1 MDRMLWSDPHDE
13 PPPELRR
20 TQEKVH
26 RLGWVLLVTTAL
38 AMLLLLSVAYS

>member
-1 MDRMLWSDPHDE
+1 MLWSDPRDE

-26 RLGWVLLVTTAL
+26 RLGWVLLLVVAVV
-38 AMLLLLSVAYS
+38 MLLLLSVAYS